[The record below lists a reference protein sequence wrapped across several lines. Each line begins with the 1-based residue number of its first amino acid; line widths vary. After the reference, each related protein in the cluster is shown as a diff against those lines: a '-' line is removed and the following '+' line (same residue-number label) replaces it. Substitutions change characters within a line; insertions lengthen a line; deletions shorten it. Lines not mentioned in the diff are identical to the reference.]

1 MNTLAPLLIAPALL
15 IVIVALLKIGK
26 VLGLRGFMPLNDRK
40 ARSTEPNAEDGAS

>member
-15 IVIVALLKIGK
+15 IVVALLKIGN